1 MFTVS
6 IWLYFTILYFE
17 NFYLT
22 AKFKKEEAV
31 GDQIKLHKLFNFSK
45 KHAFAYMLVF
55 IVWILIYLKDNFIN
69 KQLEYNFFHYFTR
82 FFKF

>member
-1 MFTVS
+1 
-6 IWLYFTILYFE
+6 
-17 NFYLT
+17 
-22 AKFKKEEAV
+22 
-31 GDQIKLHKLFNFSK
+31 
-45 KHAFAYMLVF
+45 MLVF